1 MRCGCRFNPEP
12 ARGRRAAAE
21 QVIIQLPMPKNAAIL
36 GCALAVGISVLVAQ
50 GMGGGPRAA
59 PRPSA
64 KARLD
69 LPTPKVDFR
78 DIASAAGLTAPN
90 VYGGVT
96 SKKYILEMTGNGA
109 AIVEL
114 DNDGRPDIVL
124 VGGARLDP
132 PAPGAQSTRLYL
144 NQGDGTFRDATANS
158 GLRPTGWGQGVCAG
172 DYDNDGLTDLLVT
185 HFGHNVLYRNLG
197 GGKLEDVTQKVGM
210 PVTGNRW
217 GTGCAFLDYDR
228 DGHLDLF
235 VANYLEFDLEKAT
248 LPGANPNCFW
258 KGLRVFCGPRGSP
271 GGRNVLYRSN
281 RGQTFT
287 DVTSQAGLT
296 TKYLHYGLGVVSA
309 DFDDDG
315 WPDIYVACDSTPSM
329 LYRNNQ
335 DGTFTDVAVGR
346 GTAYGP
352 DGQEQGS
359 MGVAAGDYD
368 NDGRIDLVKT
378 NFMDETSTLYRN
390 QGKAYFADETYAGGL
405 GVNTKFVGWGIEFID
420 FDQDGWKDLFLA
432 NGHIYPELEGSKV
445 GEAFRQPKVAYWN
458 LRNGAFR
465 DVTHEAGTAVAVPQV
480 SRGLATG
487 DLDGDGSPEILVVNM
502 NAVPSLYKNAGPRG
516 SSILVQTIG
525 TKSNRSA
532 IGARITVVAGTL
544 HQVGEVQSGG
554 SYASQR
560 DFRLHFGL
568 GNAARVDRI
577 EIRWPSGTVEAIT
590 GVDANQWIRIKEG
603 EGIIKTSPFR

>member
-1 MRCGCRFNPEP
+1 VQKL
-12 ARGRRAAAE
+12 AAT
-21 QVIIQLPMPKNAAIL
+21 L
-36 GCALAVGISVLVAQ
+36 GCALAAIVPLLVAQ
-50 GMGGGPRAA
+50 GMGGGPKAA
-59 PRPSA
+59 ARPSP

-69 LPTPKVDFR
+69 LPSPKIDFR
-78 DIASAAGLTAPN
+78 DIAAVAGLTASN

-109 AIVEL
+109 AIVDL
-114 DNDGRPDIVL
+114 DNDGHPDIVL
-124 VGGARLDP
+124 VAGTRLDL
-132 PAPGAQSTRLYL
+132 PAPGEGSTRLYL
-144 NQGDGTFRDATANS
+144 NQGDGTFRDATAAS
-158 GLRPTGWGQGVCAG
+158 GLRQTGWGQGVCAG

-185 HFGHNVLYRNLG
+185 HFGHNILYRNLG
-197 GGKLEDVTQKVGM
+197 GGRLEDVTAKVGL
-210 PVTGNRW
+210 PVSGQRW

-228 DGHLDLF
+228 DGYVDLF
-235 VANYLEFDLEKAT
+235 VTNYVDFNLEKAT

-258 KGLRVFCGPRGSP
+258 KGLRVFCGPRGFP
-271 GGRNVLYRSN
+271 GGRSVLYRNN
-281 RGQTFT
+281 RGQSFT
-287 DVTSQAGLT
+287 DATAPAGLAS
-296 TKYLHYGLGVVSA
+296 KDLHYGLGVVSA

-335 DGTFTDVAVGR
+335 NGTFTDIAVGN
-346 GTAYGP
+346 GAAYGP

-405 GVNTKFVGWGIEFID
+405 GVNTKFVGWGLDFID

-432 NGHIYPELEGSKV
+432 NGHIYPELDGSKV
-445 GEAFRQPKVAYWN
+445 GEDFRQPKIVYWN

-465 DVTHEAGTAVAVPQV
+465 DVTREAGAVLSVPQV

-502 NAVPSLYKNAGPRG
+502 NGPPSLYRNVGPKG
-516 SSILVQTIG
+516 NSILVEAIG
-525 TKSNRSA
+525 TKSNRSG
-532 IGARITVVAGTL
+532 IGARITVVAGKL
-544 HQVGEVQSGG
+544 RQVDEVRSGG

-568 GNAARVDRI
+568 GDAARVDRI
-577 EIRWPSGTVEAIT
+577 EIRWPSGAVEAVT
-590 GVDANQWIRIKEG
+590 GVGVNQWIRIKEG